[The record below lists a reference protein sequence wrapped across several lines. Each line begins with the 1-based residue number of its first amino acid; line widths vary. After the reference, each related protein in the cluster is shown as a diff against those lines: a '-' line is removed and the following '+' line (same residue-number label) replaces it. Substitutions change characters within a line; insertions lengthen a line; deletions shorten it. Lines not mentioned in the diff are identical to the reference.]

1 MIPPAVRDTVD
12 TLTVGERVEL
22 RDYLDATLP
31 EFTLTEAQKDTIRSR
46 DAELDAD
53 PSIGIDGHQVYRELM
68 ARHLARRPQVA

>member
-1 MIPPAVRDTVD
+1 MIPPAVKDSVD

-31 EFTLTEAQKDTIRSR
+31 PPEFTLTEAQKETIRSR
-46 DAELDAD
+46 DAEMDAD

-68 ARHLARRPQVA
+68 AELLARR